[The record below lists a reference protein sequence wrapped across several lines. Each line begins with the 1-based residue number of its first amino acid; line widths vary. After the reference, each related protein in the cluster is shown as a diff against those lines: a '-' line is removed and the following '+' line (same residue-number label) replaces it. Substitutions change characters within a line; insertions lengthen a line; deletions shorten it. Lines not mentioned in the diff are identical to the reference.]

1 MVDKVI
7 SSIIALGNIDLF
19 SALEIKVAYIAIK
32 QDEQLDPASVRR
44 FVYEELLKLVKKG
57 WLSKSR
63 TKQKKL
69 TRYSKTDLF
78 DHNYFK
84 ELANSSINL
93 GESKNDEHNYSQE
106 LSTRLKNYNV
116 ELLEGLGELELY
128 LTLWEQYPSMK
139 NNLKARYIAT
149 QESNHILKGKINAV
163 GELLKNITEK

>member
-7 SSIIALGNIDLF
+7 SSIIALRNIDLF
-19 SALEIKVAYIAIK
+19 SALEVKVAYIAIK
-32 QDEQLDPASVRR
+32 QDEQLAPAFVRR

-57 WLSKSR
+57 WLSKST

-78 DHNYFK
+78 EYSYLK
-84 ELANSSINL
+84 GLASSPISFN
-93 GESKNDEHNYSQE
+93 ENDEHSFSKE
-106 LSTRLKNYNV
+106 LSTCLKKYNV

-139 NNLKARYIAT
+139 NNLKAKYMAT
-149 QESNHILKGKINAV
+149 QERNHILKGKINAI
-163 GELLKNITEK
+163 GELLRNTTEK